1 MRVQRWSV
9 VLAVAAFVGCADR
22 NEAAEEAAED
32 AAVETPPA
40 MAPAAPAP
48 ALGDAEI
55 AHIAVTA
62 NLLDAESGQ
71 TAKDKAQNAE
81 VKKFAQQMITD
92 HTNAN
97 KEANELA
104 QRLNL
109 TPAENATSQQLK
121 TDHEQARNDL
131 AGKTG
136 AEFDRAYIAHE
147 ITVHQNVLNALD
159 QTLIPGAQNAELRAF
174 LEKIRPVMQAH
185 LQLAQQ
191 IQSQLGTAQ

>member
-1 MRVQRWSV
+1 MNPKQI
-9 VLAVAAFVGCADR
+9 LAAAFVL
-22 NEAAEEAAED
+22 
-32 AAVETPPA
+32 VPA
-40 MAPAAPAP
+40 MAFAQDKGPTDPQ
-48 ALGDAEI
+48 I
-55 AHIAVTA
+55 AGIVVTA
-62 NLLDAESGQ
+62 NQIDVDAGKI
-71 TAKDKAQNAE
+71 AKSRSKNKE
-81 VKKFAQQMITD
+81 VQAFAQQMITD

-121 TDHEQARNDL
+121 TDHAQVRNDL